1 MRTVLLIAFVLVSG
15 CSGLEERE
23 PMPVPGGLLS
33 PRPRPAYSPTLD
45 VRASAKYEVTDPAHL
60 SPARYSP
67 AVTVAAVASHASELF
82 NGRSGPH
89 NDSHLDLETDVIQAN
104 LHYEGQRGVWGLKL
118 FFTIFFFPIDFPNY
132 FIASD
137 RFALT
142 LTARWRLIEK
152 EQVVAEGTCQGK
164 QIGYF
169 GDFSRGW
176 YFVGYLRMP
185 SPLNAG
191 EWQEIA
197 DQLIP
202 GAQDALAEALVLDVE
217 KALASPKK

>member
-1 MRTVLLIAFVLVSG
+1 MRIVLFLAFLLISG

-23 PMPVPGGLLS
+23 PPPQPTSDLARIGL
-33 PRPRPAYSPTLD
+33 A
-45 VRASAKYEVTDPAHL
+45 VRARAAYEVTEPTKL
-60 SPARYSP
+60 PSARYSP
-67 AVTVAAVASHASELF
+67 KVDVAAVGSLTRDLF
-82 NGRSGPH
+82 DGRK
-89 NDSHLDLETDVIQAN
+89 HLWNSIHPILLTRSLNLDADVIQAN
-104 LHYEGQRGVWGLKL
+104 VRYEGQRGIWGLKL

-169 GDFSRGW
+169 GDLSRGW